1 MIFYLDTSAL
11 AKRYVREPGSVQ
23 VRTLFRRHRTIAVSR
38 LAYAELAAAVARLSR
53 EGALDD
59 AARDLILRRLGAD
72 FSALTVVEARRAI
85 VERVPSLVLR
95 NPLRGFDALQLATAL
110 ALYEDGGAVDFWTAD
125 QRLAMAARAEGLRAT
140 PLA

>member
-1 MIFYLDTSAL
+1 MICYLDTSAL

-23 VRTLFRRHRTIAVSR
+23 VRDLFRRRRTVAVSR

-53 EGALDD
+53 EGAVDSE
-59 AARDLILRRLGAD
+59 ARDEILRRLGTD

-85 VERVPSLVLR
+85 VERVPALVLR

-110 ALYEDGGAVDFWTAD
+110 ALHEDGGAVDFWSSD
-125 QRLAMAARAEGLRAT
+125 QRLVAAARSEGLRAT

>member
-1 MIFYLDTSAL
+1 MIFYLDTSAI

-23 VRTLFRRHRTIAVSR
+23 VRDLFRRRRTVAVSR

-53 EGALDD
+53 VGALDD
-59 AARDLILRRLGAD
+59 AARDLILGRLGRD

-110 ALYEDGGAVDFWTAD
+110 TLHEDAGAVDFWTAD
-125 QRLAMAARAEGLRAT
+125 QRLAAAARAEGLRTT
-140 PLA
+140 PLP